1 MLLDLARPVLRGS
14 VRSASV
20 STHRCREGGPCR
32 LARQDRKIG
41 RLERKWKTDQTPA
54 GLVPAGESDCP
65 AIAAESRS
73 PAGRAG
79 RGLKVFCV
87 PTSSRS
93 ISSPAARG
101 GKGSLDR
108 RSPERRGAR
117 KWQPSGPHPARET
130 FGRDRGGVRR
140 PAPNSRSANQVA
152 APTGLSVN
160 SRSA

>member
-20 STHRCREGGPCR
+20 STHRCRECGPCR

-54 GLVPAGESDCP
+54 GLLPAGESDCT

-79 RGLKVFCV
+79 RGPESILCV
-87 PTSSRS
+87 ERLAVQ
-93 ISSPAARG
+93 SPHLPHKAA
-101 GKGSLDR
+101 
-108 RSPERRGAR
+108 
-117 KWQPSGPHPARET
+117 
-130 FGRDRGGVRR
+130 
-140 PAPNSRSANQVA
+140 
-152 APTGLSVN
+152 
-160 SRSA
+160 